1 MPTAQLELSPATP
14 LFTVRAGHPNIELMV
29 RHLAGLDWQ
38 TSNEI
43 LSALN
48 QPITE
53 HNRRWL
59 RALANASG
67 GRVAG
72 GQRGYKLIE
81 EMSRAEYDHWRNWM
95 TSQADQMRRRVI
107 EADRTWFARKPL

>member
-1 MPTAQLELSPATP
+1 MPSAQLELSPATP
-14 LFTVRAGHPNIELMV
+14 LFTVRAGHPNIELLV
-29 RHLAGLDWQ
+29 RHLAGTDWQ

-43 LSALN
+43 LSALS
-48 QPITE
+48 QPLTE

-72 GQRGYKLIE
+72 GQRGYKLID
-81 EMSRAEYDHWRNWM
+81 EMTKGEFDHWINWM

-107 EADRTWFARKPL
+107 EAKKRWYKTKPL